1 MQDTNILRLHFVTS
15 LQVSAGTYQLITRL
29 FHAGPGILLVN
40 IATSLLAEQKLGLE
54 LQVLPVV
61 GAVLRGVLA
70 NRTILALAGIDRY
83 DGFGKWSHGFANY

>member
-1 MQDTNILRLHFVTS
+1 MKTFIASCRIQISFACILS
-15 LQVSAGTYQLITRL
+15 QVSAGMYQLITRL

-61 GAVLRGVLA
+61 GAVHSGGV
-70 NRTILALAGIDRY
+70 
-83 DGFGKWSHGFANY
+83 GK